1 MADANGNAVKK
12 ASYTHQALVD
22 MLLAN
27 PAATQGEIARHFQ
40 YTESWV
46 SQLLSSD
53 AVKEYLIER
62 KVELLDPILKASM
75 ENRLDALAKRSMD
88 VLQKKL
94 DLPEA
99 SGELALKA
107 LEISTRARGYGV
119 AANKGP
125 TTFNFV
131 VAMPEKAVDGESWT
145 TKHRPAAITVDSVI
159 DA

>member
-1 MADANGNAVKK
+1 
-12 ASYTHQALVD
+12 

-27 PAATQGEIARHFQ
+27 PAATQGQIATHFG
-40 YTESWV
+40 YTQSWV

-62 KVELLDPILKASM
+62 KVELMDPILRASM

-88 VLQKKL
+88 VLQEKL
-94 DLPEA
+94 DLPTA

-131 VAMPEKAVDGESWT
+131 VAMPEKAVDGEAWT
-145 TKHRPAAITVDSVI
+145 TKHRPAMITVDSVI